1 MEAKKLA
8 WVYLLSV
15 VMSPSGVWAAAAE
28 PAATAASSVATPPL
42 VARSAL
48 LPGTENVA
56 AELMP
61 SKGTARGLDSYQWLD
76 AAKQQGLLVHRAAY
90 PAPAKGVAVLVSAD
104 AGALNGGSLIGQL
117 RQMLPATGWHSY
129 LVGLPLLGVQ
139 PAEQQNLVLVERVTA
154 ALALLSAA
162 HPESPVVVFGEGSA
176 GDPLAALFTP
186 DGALE
191 ASGLVLL
198 NQPSPK
204 ATDGSLTKLQTPTL
218 LLQML
223 PNRYPVGYPLAQAV
237 ELRQLPRVSTRQPKS
252 LVVRQVRG
260 WLRQFE
266 EPLSP
271 QD

>member
-8 WVYLLSV
+8 WVYLLLV
-15 VMSPSGVWAAAAE
+15 VMPPSGAWAAAAE
-28 PAATAASSVATPPL
+28 SEATAAPALP

-48 LPGTENVA
+48 LPRTENVA
-56 AELMP
+56 AKMMP
-61 SKGTARGLDSYQWLD
+61 TKGSVRGLDNYQWLD
-76 AAKQQGLLVHRAAY
+76 TGKQQGLLVHRAAY
-90 PAPAKGVAVLVSAD
+90 QAPGKGVALLVSAD

-117 RQMLPATGWHSY
+117 RQVLPATDWHSY

-139 PAEQQNLVLVERVTA
+139 PAEQQDLVVVQRVTQA
-154 ALALLSAA
+154 FELLKAA
-162 HPESPVVVFGEGSA
+162 HPESPLVVFGEGSA
-176 GDPLAALFTP
+176 GDPLATLFTP

-198 NQPSPK
+198 NQPPPK
-204 ATDGSLTKLQTPTL
+204 AIDGTLTKLQTPTL

-223 PNRYPVGYPLAQAV
+223 PNRYPVGYPLAPAV

-266 EPLSP
+266 QPRSP